1 MSFQQDTPVSLLDR
15 VRRGDQVAWNE
26 FSVQCSTMLR
36 QWCLKWGLQTADADD
51 LIQDT
56 LLIVYVRIAEFRR
69 RGAGSFRSW
78 IRTIAWRCWC
88 DVVARVERSMR
99 AEVAVRFR
107 ESMEAR
113 CSLEEEFQKLFE
125 NQILQQAMQIVKRR
139 VNASTWEAF
148 RLTAL
153 ENVGGEMAAEIS
165 GLQIN
170 AVYAARYRVQ
180 RLITAEM
187 QQLLADD
194 PSGDSPSFERQAPG
208 AGRSDD
214 EL

>member
-1 MSFQQDTPVSLLDR
+1 MSFQPNTPVSLLDR

-26 FSVQCSTMLR
+26 FSLQCSTMLR
-36 QWCLKWGLQTADADD
+36 QWCVQWGLQTADADD

-56 LLIVYVRIAEFRR
+56 LLIVFSRIAEFRR

-88 DVVARVERSMR
+88 DAVARVERSMR

-107 ESMEAR
+107 DSLEAR
-113 CSLEEEFQKLFE
+113 TSLEQEFQKLFE
-125 NQILQQAMQIVKRR
+125 NQILQQAMDIVKHR
-139 VNASTWEAF
+139 VQPSTWEAF

-165 GLQIN
+165 GLQVN
-170 AVYAARYRVQ
+170 AVYAARFRVQ

-187 QQLLADD
+187 QQLLEKD
-194 PSGDSPSFERQAPG
+194 PS
-208 AGRSDD
+208 
-214 EL
+214 

>member
-1 MSFQQDTPVSLLDR
+1 MSFQLNTPVSLLDR

-26 FSVQCSTMLR
+26 FSAQCSSMLR

-56 LLIVYVRIAEFRR
+56 LLIVFSRVAEFRR

-88 DVVARVERSMR
+88 DAVARVERSMR
-99 AEVAVRFR
+99 SEIAVRFC
-107 ESMEAR
+107 ESLEAR
-113 CSLEEEFQKLFE
+113 TSLEEEFRKLFE
-125 NQILQQAMQIVKRR
+125 NQILEQAMEIVKRR
-139 VNASTWEAF
+139 VQASTWDAF

-153 ENVGGEMAAEIS
+153 ENAGGEIAAEIS

-180 RLITAEM
+180 RLISAEM
-187 QQLLADD
+187 RHLLEND
-194 PSGDSPSFERQAPG
+194 PSFD
-208 AGRSDD
+208 
-214 EL
+214 

>member
-1 MSFQQDTPVSLLDR
+1 MSLRLETPVSLLDR
-15 VRRGDQVAWNE
+15 VRRGDQIAWNE
-26 FSVQCSTMLR
+26 FSAQCSSMLR
-36 QWCLKWGLQTADADD
+36 QWCLRWGLQTADADD

-56 LLIVYVRIAEFRR
+56 LLIVFSRIAEFRR

-88 DVVARVERSMR
+88 DAVARVERSMR
-99 AEVAVRFR
+99 MEVAVRFR
-107 ESMEAR
+107 DSLEAR
-113 CSLEEEFQKLFE
+113 TSLEQEFQKLFE
-125 NQILQQAMQIVKRR
+125 NQILQQAMEIVKHR
-139 VNASTWEAF
+139 VQSSTWDAF

-165 GLQIN
+165 GLQVN

-187 QQLLADD
+187 RQLLEKD
-194 PSGDSPSFERQAPG
+194 PA
-208 AGRSDD
+208 
-214 EL
+214 

>member
-1 MSFQQDTPVSLLDR
+1 MSLRLETPVSLLDR
-15 VRRGDQVAWNE
+15 VRRGDQIAWNE
-26 FSVQCSTMLR
+26 FSAQCSSMLR
-36 QWCLKWGLQTADADD
+36 QWCLRWGLQTADADD

-56 LLIVYVRIAEFRR
+56 LLIVFSRIAEFRR

-88 DVVARVERSMR
+88 DAVARVERSMR
-99 AEVAVRFR
+99 MEVAVRFR
-107 ESMEAR
+107 DSLEAR
-113 CSLEEEFQKLFE
+113 TSLEQEFQKLFE
-125 NQILQQAMQIVKRR
+125 NQILQQAMEIVKHR
-139 VNASTWEAF
+139 VQSSTWDAF

-165 GLQIN
+165 GLQVN

-187 QQLLADD
+187 RQLLEKD
-194 PSGDSPSFERQAPG
+194 PS
-208 AGRSDD
+208 
-214 EL
+214 

>member
-1 MSFQQDTPVSLLDR
+1 MSFQLDTPVSLLDR

-26 FSVQCSTMLR
+26 FSSQCSSMLR
-36 QWCLKWGLQTADADD
+36 QWCVKWGLQTADADD

-56 LLIVYVRIAEFRR
+56 LLIVFSRIAEFRR

-88 DVVARVERSMR
+88 DAVARVERSMR
-99 AEVAVRFR
+99 MEVAVRFR
-107 ESMEAR
+107 DSLEAR
-113 CSLEEEFQKLFE
+113 TSLEQEFQKLFE
-125 NQILQQAMQIVKRR
+125 NQILQQAMEIVKHR
-139 VNASTWEAF
+139 VQSSTWDAF

-153 ENVGGEMAAEIS
+153 ENLGGEMAAEIS
-165 GLQIN
+165 GLQVN

-187 QQLLADD
+187 QQLLEKD
-194 PSGDSPSFERQAPG
+194 PA
-208 AGRSDD
+208 
-214 EL
+214 

>member
-1 MSFQQDTPVSLLDR
+1 MSFQLDTPVSLLDR

-26 FSVQCSTMLR
+26 FSSQCSSMLR
-36 QWCLKWGLQTADADD
+36 QWCVKWGLQTADADD

-56 LLIVYVRIAEFRR
+56 LLIVFSRIAEFRR

-88 DVVARVERSMR
+88 DAVARVERSMR
-99 AEVAVRFR
+99 MEVAVRFR
-107 ESMEAR
+107 DSLEAR
-113 CSLEEEFQKLFE
+113 TSLEQEFQKLFE
-125 NQILQQAMQIVKRR
+125 NQILQQAMEIVKHR
-139 VNASTWEAF
+139 VQSSTWDAF

-165 GLQIN
+165 GLQVN

-187 QQLLADD
+187 QQLLEKD
-194 PSGDSPSFERQAPG
+194 PA
-208 AGRSDD
+208 
-214 EL
+214 

>member
-1 MSFQQDTPVSLLDR
+1 MSFQLNTPVSLLDR
-15 VRRGDQVAWNE
+15 VRRGDQIAWNE
-26 FSVQCSTMLR
+26 FSTKCSAMLR

-56 LLIVYVRIAEFRR
+56 LLIVFSRIAEFRR

-88 DVVARVERSMR
+88 DAVARVERSTR
-99 AEVAVRFR
+99 AEVAIRFH
-107 ESMEAR
+107 ESLEAR
-113 CSLEEEFQKLFE
+113 TSLEEEFRKLFE
-125 NQILQQAMQIVKRR
+125 NQILEQAMEIVKRR
-139 VNASTWEAF
+139 VQASTWDAF

-153 ENVGGEMAAEIS
+153 ENVGGEIAAEIS

-180 RLITAEM
+180 RLISAEM
-187 QQLLADD
+187 RHLLEKD
-194 PSGDSPSFERQAPG
+194 PFLD
-208 AGRSDD
+208 
-214 EL
+214 

>member
-1 MSFQQDTPVSLLDR
+1 MSLRLETPVSLLDR
-15 VRRGDQVAWNE
+15 VRRGDQIAWNE
-26 FSVQCSTMLR
+26 FSAQCSSMLR
-36 QWCLKWGLQTADADD
+36 QWCLRWGLQTADADD

-56 LLIVYVRIAEFRR
+56 LLIVFSRIAEFRR

-88 DVVARVERSMR
+88 DAVARVERSMR
-99 AEVAVRFR
+99 MEVAVRFR
-107 ESMEAR
+107 DSLEAR
-113 CSLEEEFQKLFE
+113 TSLEQEFQKLFE
-125 NQILQQAMQIVKRR
+125 NQILQQAMEIVKHR
-139 VNASTWEAF
+139 VQSSTWDAF

-165 GLQIN
+165 GLQVN

-187 QQLLADD
+187 RQQLEKD
-194 PSGDSPSFERQAPG
+194 PA
-208 AGRSDD
+208 
-214 EL
+214 